1 MTNYQE
7 DFLDFFEPG
16 VDFAYYDSYEDLLG
30 KVEYYLTHEEERQI
44 VARNGYEKVKK
55 YHTYRNRFDTMLKIM
70 NLEQT
75 DGVDY
80 D

>member
-1 MTNYQE
+1 M
-7 DFLDFFEPG
+7 
-16 VDFAYYDSYEDLLG
+16 
-30 KVEYYLTHEEERQI
+30 EYYLTHEEERQI